1 MGTEEKRLERLGEGD
16 DGPCADKPSVVNLR
30 PPSER
35 PRGQLTYRPELR
47 PNIRQLM
54 GPGGSPSHTD
64 ITEAKG

>member
-1 MGTEEKRLERLGEGD
+1 MGTEKKRLERLGEGD

-47 PNIRQLM
+47 PT
-54 GPGGSPSHTD
+54 SDS
-64 ITEAKG
+64 